1 MVFLQK
7 NLTFCWLQKSR
18 NQLCQS
24 TFSVTA
30 RTQEYDD
37 FPFFNGKTDIF
48 QYIRAPVISE
58 TDAFYIKYVHNYTS
72 FLLHQLPMSH
82 CRLRIGD
89 IHPDGNRSGGV
100 RRKELCC
107 MGVSVP
113 RRLL

>member
-7 NLTFCWLQKSR
+7 ESHLLLASEIPRSAVPKY
-18 NQLCQS
+18 
-24 TFSVTA
+24 FSVTA

-37 FPFFNGKTDIF
+37 FPFFNGETDIF